1 MIEIAHERLVGH
13 VRSAMSHVFQ
23 TMLGVEAKA
32 QDARV
37 EDSEPPSFDGVM
49 ALVGIAGAW
58 TGTGRLLLTPSLACT
73 LAGNLL
79 MSTFE
84 RVDEEV
90 LDAIAEIGNMVVGNF
105 KNMLEEELG
114 PLCLSVPTVIF
125 GKNYKTR
132 SAGMQDWLVAPFR
145 CQGETIEFR
154 FCLSSNPAHNG
165 RGGSVSGTRLDAAA
179 SCALTPAP
187 ENPRA
192 GYRLEFNHVI

>member
-1 MIEIAHERLVGH
+1 MNEFSHDRLVEY
-13 VRSAMSHVFQ
+13 VRTAMDHVFQ
-23 TMLGVEAKA
+23 TMLSV
-32 QDARV
+32 DAVPQESRV
-37 EDSEPPSFDGVM
+37 ENSEPATFDGVM

-58 TGTGRLLLTPSLACT
+58 TGTGRLLCSPTLACT

-79 MSTFE
+79 MSKYE

-132 SAGMQDWLVAPFR
+132 SAGMQDWLVAPFE

-154 FCLSSNPAHNG
+154 FCL
-165 RGGSVSGTRLDAAA
+165 L
-179 SCALTPAP
+179 PAP
-187 ENPRA
+187 ANPRA
-192 GYRLEFNHVI
+192 GYRLEFNHII